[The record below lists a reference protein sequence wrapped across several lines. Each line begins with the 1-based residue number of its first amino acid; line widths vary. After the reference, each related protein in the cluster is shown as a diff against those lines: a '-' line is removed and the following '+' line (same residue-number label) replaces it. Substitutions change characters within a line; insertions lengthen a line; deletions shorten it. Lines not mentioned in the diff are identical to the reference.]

1 MNEENK
7 LVAFCLTPLAVALL
21 SRISNNGNQRKGV
34 EKFLYEPSDILGF

>member
-7 LVAFCLTPLAVALL
+7 LIAFCLTPLAEALL

-34 EKFLYEPSDILGF
+34 GKFLYEHSDISGL